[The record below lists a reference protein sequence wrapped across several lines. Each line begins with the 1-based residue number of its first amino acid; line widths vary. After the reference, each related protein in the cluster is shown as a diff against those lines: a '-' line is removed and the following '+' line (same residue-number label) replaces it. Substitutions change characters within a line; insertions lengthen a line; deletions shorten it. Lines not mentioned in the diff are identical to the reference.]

1 MSEIAGGAAEPDSGS
16 GAGPDGTGPDG
27 VELGR
32 IGSEAEPEVW
42 QTIASAKLAL
52 TFRIRTAVLPVIAV
66 VVAVVLSMQHETV
79 IGIVVAAAA
88 IVLYGTMWVT
98 YGRRARSWRYRERAD
113 DLLIDHG
120 LMFRKQVVVPYGRM
134 QFVDVKV
141 DPLDRILG
149 IATVQLH
156 TAAAATD
163 ARIPGLVPEQAQQL
177 RDRLAELGQARMS
190 GL

>member
-1 MSEIAGGAAEPDSGS
+1 MSEMPAEPARSSPGV
-16 GAGPDGTGPDG
+16 AGEPD
-27 VELGR
+27 
-32 IGSEAEPEVW
+32 AAAEVW
-42 QTIASAKLAL
+42 QTVASAKLAL
-52 TFRIRTAVLPVIAV
+52 VFRIRTAVLPIAA
-66 VVAVVLSMQHETV
+66 VAGAVALGAQHNDV
-79 IGIVVAAAA
+79 GGITLAVGGL
-88 IVLYGTMWVT
+88 ILYTAMWVT
-98 YGRRARSWRYRERAD
+98 YGRRARSWRFRERAD

-141 DPLDRILG
+141 DPLDRMLG

-163 ARIPGLVPEQAQQL
+163 ARIPGLVPEQARLL
-177 RDRLAELGQARMS
+177 RDRLAELGRARMS

>member
-1 MSEIAGGAAEPDSGS
+1 MSEIAGGS
-16 GAGPDGTGPDG
+16 AGPG
-27 VELGR
+27 
-32 IGSEAEPEVW
+32 AEPEVW

-52 TFRIRTAVLPVIAV
+52 VFRIKTATLPVLAV
-66 VVAVVLSMQHETV
+66 AMAVVLVTQHETP
-79 IGIVVAAAA
+79 IAIAVAAAGLLGYA
-88 IVLYGTMWVT
+88 ALWVS

-141 DPLDRILG
+141 DPLDRLLG

-177 RDRLAELGQARMS
+177 RDRLAQRGQARIS

>member
-1 MSEIAGGAAEPDSGS
+1 MSEISGDPAAEP
-16 GAGPDGTGPDG
+16 ATAPT
-27 VELGR
+27 
-32 IGSEAEPEVW
+32 AEPGDW
-42 QTIASAKLAL
+42 QTIAAAKLAL
-52 TFRIRTAVLPVIAV
+52 VFRIRTAMLPIAAV
-66 VVAVVLSMQHETV
+66 AVAVVLDVQHEKAGA
-79 IGIVVAAAA
+79 IALAAGGLL
-88 IVLYGTMWVT
+88 LYATMWVT

-163 ARIPGLVPEQAQQL
+163 ARIPGLVPEQAQLL
-177 RDRLAELGQARMS
+177 RDRLSELGQARMS

>member
-1 MSEIAGGAAEPDSGS
+1 MSEITGESAVPDPPTAGAPAPVLPPLDQSAAELWQPVAAGKLAAVLRIRSALLPVLAVGAAVP
-16 GAGPDGTGPDG
+16 
-27 VELGR
+27 LGM
-32 IGSEAEPEVW
+32 AHQPAVA
-42 QTIASAKLAL
+42 IA
-52 TFRIRTAVLPVIAV
+52 
-66 VVAVVLSMQHETV
+66 
-79 IGIVVAAAA
+79 VAAAG
-88 IVLYGTMWVT
+88 VLLYGALWIM

-120 LMFRKQVVVPYGRM
+120 LLFRKQVVVPYGRM

-141 DPLDRILG
+141 DPLDRLLG